1 MPLSVIKIGKNNI
14 DKNKP
19 YDIIEDIINIKMKN
33 KLYTFEDHLNE
44 SLKDPE
50 FKKVWKETEPEY
62 LLAKELI
69 KKRLQKRMSQRDLA
83 KKLKTSQAVISRIE
97 TMSAN
102 PSLSLL
108 KRIANVLET
117 NLHISFK

>member
-1 MPLSVIKIGKNNI
+1 M
-14 DKNKP
+14 
-19 YDIIEDIINIKMKN
+19 MKN
-33 KLYTFEDHLNE
+33 KLYYTFEDDLKE
-44 SLKDPE
+44 RLKDPE
-50 FKKVWKETEPEY
+50 FRKVWEETEPEF

-69 KKRLQKRMSQRDLA
+69 RKRLQKKMSQRQLA

-108 KRIANVLET
+108 KRIAKALDV
-117 NLHISFK
+117 NLQVGFK